1 MRYKISIFLAAALL
15 AVFACS
21 KNPDSPAEVIVI
33 ADNTPQPVLFS
44 SNLSGVRTTTK
55 AVGAIDKWNGTD
67 SLFIVSL
74 EKDGQGGYIFT
85 KKVKEKENDQEI
97 EVEKNAIFID
107 NVLAYSP
114 YDAVSG
120 DINLYNPAATAANE
134 PFYYGEGYYDFFGY
148 YLDGAAVNK
157 YKGDETFTDG
167 TIPYPKGTPVLEVDT
182 DKNLISVDVAID
194 GTQDIMIAKADIDK
208 DTKDIDINKAK
219 VYSAYSA
226 RRAVK
231 PDLVFKHQLSRFKF
245 EIISGS
251 QIVADNVY
259 VVGLSVESD
268 SLATFAV
275 AGNIPENN
283 LIESSHPGFLKLWHH
298 PTPDAP
304 LTILDGSESSR
315 IKCPAYTPKTDTTSP
330 RDTVKIDGSI
340 LAIPGK
346 SVYKLNLDL
355 YQEGYTAATGV
366 PRDLEIDFA
375 NITGGTGAGKAEAGY
390 QYKVYIYV
398 YGLEIVEVKVTL
410 DEWKDGGTVTIDPDE
425 N

>member
-33 ADNTPQPVLFS
+33 DDSTPQPVLFS
-44 SNLSGVRTTTK
+44 SNLSSVRTTTK
-55 AVGAIDKWNGTD
+55 AVGAIDRWSGND
-67 SLFIVSL
+67 SLFVFSL
-74 EKDGQGGYIFT
+74 DRET
-85 KKVKEKENDQEI
+85 KGV
-97 EVEKNAIFID
+97 FID

-114 YDAVSG
+114 SDGVSG
-120 DINLYNPAATAANE
+120 DINLYNSAATAPNE
-134 PFYYGEGYYDFFGY
+134 PFYYGEGYYDFFAY
-148 YLDGAAVNK
+148 YLDGAAINK
-157 YKGDETFTDG
+157 YKENEV
-167 TIPYPKGTPVLEVDT
+167 YPVGTPVVDV
-182 DKNLISVDVAID
+182 DQENNLITVDVAID
-194 GTQDIMIAKADIDK
+194 GTQDIMIAKADVDR
-208 DTKDIDINKAK
+208 DTEGIEINKAK

-226 RRAVK
+226 RRGVK
-231 PDLVFKHQLSRFKF
+231 PDLLFKHQLSRFKF